1 MVACSAAP
9 SLELLSPERG
19 GAGIQRV
26 PSTLSGRADACVYIV
41 NLPADS
47 ASLGIVGYTPQLSE
61 LIEDAMPLV
70 WHLLARQSLSEQLPI
85 YLFYVNPRDQI
96 GTNAARLLQLLQ
108 LMSGKAQ
115 IWVPVSTSHSA
126 ILHSLR
132 LILPEAVRLD
142 LNYSSL
148 LYVGD
153 NANRK
158 PMKAMAEACGM
169 PFCFHALY

>member
-1 MVACSAAP
+1 MVAFSVAQNIDFLAVW
-9 SLELLSPERG
+9 
-19 GAGIQRV
+19 QRV
-26 PSTLSGRADACVYIV
+26 PPALSGHTDASVYIV

-47 ASLGIVGYTPQLSE
+47 AALGLVGYTPQLSE

-70 WHLLARQSLSEQLPI
+70 WHLMARQSLSEQLPV

-96 GTNAARLLQLLQ
+96 GTNAARLLQLLKQ
-108 LMSGKAQ
+108 MSGREQ

-132 LILPEAVRLD
+132 LILPEAAALD
-142 LNYSSL
+142 LSQSSL

-153 NANRK
+153 HANRK
-158 PMKAMAEACGM
+158 PLKAMAEACSM

>member
-1 MVACSAAP
+1 MVACSTAASP
-9 SLELLSPERG
+9 ELSSPERG

-26 PSTLSGRADACVYIV
+26 PATLSGRADACVYIV

-47 ASLGIVGYTPQLSE
+47 AALGIVGYTPQLSE

-70 WHLLARQSLSEQLPI
+70 WHLLARQSLSEQRPI

-96 GTNAARLLQLLQ
+96 GTNAARLLQMLQ

-115 IWVPVSTSHSA
+115 VWVPVSTSHSA

-132 LILPEAVRLD
+132 LILPEAVKLD
-142 LNYSSL
+142 LNHSSL

-169 PFCFHALY
+169 SFCFHALC

>member
-1 MVACSAAP
+1 MVACSAAQGMA
-9 SLELLSPERG
+9 LLPVEQG
-19 GAGIQRV
+19 GPGIQRV
-26 PSTLSGRADACVYIV
+26 PPALSGRTDASVYIV
-41 NLPADS
+41 NLPSDS
-47 ASLGIVGYTPQLSE
+47 ASLGLVGYTPQLSE

-70 WHLLARQSLSEQLPI
+70 WHLLARQSLPEQLPV

-96 GTNAARLLQLLQ
+96 GTNAARLLQLLK

-132 LILPEAVRLD
+132 LILPEAATLD
-142 LNYSSL
+142 LNHSSL

-169 PFCFHALY
+169 SFCFHALY